1 MPLYRISTRDGVLS
15 AQDKAA
21 LAAEITEFHCK
32 MTGLDK
38 AFVKLIFDTFPADHG
53 FIGGESGSAVILTV
67 LSRAGRSI
75 EYKHQMLRQLWA
87 MLQRAT
93 GATDAD
99 MLVAIQE
106 APASPAMEM
115 GQIMPE
121 LGASPLRVRR
131 RSPSGSSGR

>member
-1 MPLYRISTRDGVLS
+1 MPLYRISTPDGVLS
-15 AQDKAA
+15 REAKAA

-38 AFVKLIFDTFPADHG
+38 AFVKLVFDTFPADHG
-53 FIGGESGSAVILTV
+53 FVGGEAGGAVILTV
-67 LSRAGRSI
+67 LIRAGRSTD
-75 EYKHQMLRQLWA
+75 YKHQMLRQLWA

-99 MLVAIQE
+99 MLVAIEE
-106 APASPAMEM
+106 APASQAMEM

-121 LGASPLRVRR
+121 LGA
-131 RSPSGSSGR
+131 

>member
-1 MPLYRISTRDGVLS
+1 MPLYRISTRNDALS
-15 AQDKAA
+15 SEAKAA

-38 AFVKLIFDTFPADHG
+38 SFVKLIFETFPADHG
-53 FIGGESGSAVILTV
+53 FVGGETGAATILTV
-67 LSRAGRSI
+67 LIRAGRSTD
-75 EYKHQMLRQLWA
+75 YKHQMLRQLWA

-106 APASPAMEM
+106 APASNAMEM

-121 LGASPLRVRR
+121 LET
-131 RSPSGSSGR
+131 

>member
-15 AQDKAA
+15 PEAKAT

-38 AFVKLIFDTFPADHG
+38 AFVKLLFDTFPADHG
-53 FIGGESGSAVILTV
+53 FVGGEAGSAVVLTV
-67 LSRAGRSI
+67 LIRTGRSI

-99 MLVAIQE
+99 MLVAIEE
-106 APASPAMEM
+106 APASQAMEM

-121 LGASPLRVRR
+121 LGA
-131 RSPSGSSGR
+131 

>member
-1 MPLYRISTRDGVLS
+1 MPLYRISTGDGVLS
-15 AQDKAA
+15 REAKAT

-38 AFVKLIFDTFPADHG
+38 AFVKLVFETFPADHG
-53 FIGGESGSAVILTV
+53 FVGGRTGSAAILTV
-67 LSRAGRSI
+67 LIRADRST
-75 EYKHQMLRQLWA
+75 EYKHEMLRQLWA

-93 GATDAD
+93 GATDAE

-106 APASPAMEM
+106 APASQAMEM

-121 LGASPLRVRR
+121 LET
-131 RSPSGSSGR
+131 

>member
-15 AQDKAA
+15 QETKGK

-38 AFVKLIFDTFPADHG
+38 VFVKLIFETFPADHG
-53 FIGGESGSAVILTV
+53 FVGGETGSAVILTV
-67 LSRAGRSI
+67 LIRAGRSAD
-75 EYKHQMLRQLWA
+75 YKHQMLRQLWA

-93 GATDAD
+93 GATDSD

-106 APASPAMEM
+106 APASNAMEM

-121 LGASPLRVRR
+121 LET
-131 RSPSGSSGR
+131 

>member
-1 MPLYRISTRDGVLS
+1 MPLYRISTGDGVLS
-15 AQDKAA
+15 REAKAT

-38 AFVKLIFDTFPADHG
+38 AFVKLVFETFPADHG
-53 FIGGESGSAVILTV
+53 FVGGRTGSATILTV
-67 LSRAGRSI
+67 LIRAGRST
-75 EYKHQMLRQLWA
+75 EYKHEMLRQLWA

-93 GATDAD
+93 GATDAE

-106 APASPAMEM
+106 APASQAMEM

-121 LGASPLRVRR
+121 LET
-131 RSPSGSSGR
+131 

>member
-15 AQDKAA
+15 PEAKAT

-38 AFVKLIFDTFPADHG
+38 AFVKLLFDTFPADHG
-53 FIGGESGSAVILTV
+53 FVGGEAGSAVVLTV
-67 LSRAGRSI
+67 LIRAGRSI

-99 MLVAIQE
+99 MLVAIEE
-106 APASPAMEM
+106 APASQAMEM

-121 LGASPLRVRR
+121 LGA
-131 RSPSGSSGR
+131 

>member
-15 AQDKAA
+15 PEAKAT

-38 AFVKLIFDTFPADHG
+38 AFVKLVFDTFQADHG
-53 FIGGESGSAVILTV
+53 FVGGEAGSAVILTV
-67 LSRAGRSI
+67 LIRAGRSI

-99 MLVAIQE
+99 MLVAIEE
-106 APASPAMEM
+106 APASQAMEM

-121 LGASPLRVRR
+121 LGA
-131 RSPSGSSGR
+131 